1 MKEKMG
7 WFWELNGEP
16 TWMSQDLFLDFI
28 CNKDPTILHK
38 FTLKTAFLSNETC
51 KKAMQWKYSMK
62 VNKGSLALKNLN
74 LSKNQLAHSW
84 IITAYQNNTLKVTT
98 FSIIITCCWYNSKLS
113 SIPKLMTALSRQK
126 WQTRLTVF
134 SNFFSVWG
142 PQNVNC
148 FRGLI
153 F

>member
-1 MKEKMG
+1 MVNQHEWAKTYSWTLYVTKTQQFCINSHLKLLFSQMKLVKR
-7 WFWELNGEP
+7 L
-16 TWMSQDLFLDFI
+16 
-28 CNKDPTILHK
+28 CNENTVWKLIKVPLHK
-38 FTLKTAFLSNETC
+38 
-51 KKAMQWKYSMK
+51 
-62 VNKGSLALKNLN
+62 KNLN
-74 LSKNQLAHSW
+74 LSKNQLAYSW
-84 IITAYQNNTLKVTT
+84 IITAYQNNTLKVTS

-113 SIPKLMTALSRQK
+113 SIPKLMTTLSHQK

-148 FRGLI
+148 FGGFI

>member
-38 FTLKTAFLSNETC
+38 FTLKPAFSQMKLVKRLCNENTV
-51 KKAMQWKYSMK
+51 WTLIK
-62 VNKGSLALKNLN
+62 VPLHKRHAQKNLN
-74 LSKNQLAHSW
+74 LYLSKNQLAYSW
-84 IITAYQNNTLKVTT
+84 IITAYQNNTLKVTS
-98 FSIIITCCWYNSKLS
+98 FSIVITCCWYNNKLS
-113 SIPKLMTALSRQK
+113 SIPKLMTTLSHQK

-134 SNFFSVWG
+134 QTSFLFEAHKM
-142 PQNVNC
+142 
-148 FRGLI
+148 
-153 F
+153 